1 MRLEARARWFCTV
14 ANLHELNEALAFA
27 KTRRVKP
34 LILGEGSNTL
44 LFGDVETLV
53 IQNKIM
59 GSTLD
64 ASGLLDVGGGENWHG
79 QVQNTVSKGWFGLEN
94 LALIPGTAGAA
105 PMQNIG
111 AYGAE
116 LADVCESVQ
125 ALNLSSGELCELDKD
140 ACRFSYRQSRFK
152 EESDWFVTRVR
163 LVLHRSLNQSI
174 IHYPGIEEY
183 IAKNELPTDSTSIFK
198 AVCHLR
204 RSKLP
209 DPSVLPNAGS
219 FFKNPEVSEEKAR
232 MLQQRYSD
240 MPVFPKR
247 SENASGAKL
256 SAGWL
261 IEELGMKG
269 FQIGGFMVSRQHA
282 LVIVNAGAGVSEE
295 LAELRDEVI
304 KRVFNE
310 FGVAL
315 EVEPRSYP

>member
-1 MRLEARARWFCTV
+1 MRLEARARWFCAV
-14 ANLHELNEALAFA
+14 VNLEQLNDALAFA
-27 KTRRVKP
+27 KKRHVKP

-44 LFGDVETLV
+44 LFGDIETLV
-53 IQNKIM
+53 IQNKMM
-59 GSTLD
+59 GAAVD

-79 QVQNTVSKGWFGLEN
+79 QVQETVSNGWFGLEN
-94 LALIPGTAGAA
+94 LALIPGTVGAA

-111 AYGAE
+111 AYGTE

-125 ALNLSSGELCELDKD
+125 ALNLATGELCELDRD

-152 EESDWFVTRVR
+152 EESHWFVTRVR
-163 LVLHRSLNQSI
+163 LALHRYSSRSTSS
-174 IHYPGIEEY
+174 YPGIEEY
-183 IAKNELPTDSTSIFK
+183 IAEHELPGDSTSVFK

-209 DPSVLPNAGS
+209 DPAVFPNAGS
-219 FFKNPEVSEEKAR
+219 FFKNPEVSEELAGA
-232 MLQQRYSD
+232 LQQRFPN

-247 SENASGAKL
+247 SVNARGTKL

-261 IEELGMKG
+261 IEQLGMKG

-282 LVIVNAGAGVSEE
+282 LVIVNTGDGISEE

-304 KRVFNE
+304 QQVLNE